1 MSLDIGNVRANPA
14 SVRLPRATTL
24 RFAAATS
31 ATRSRVRVRYFI
43 AESVPIVFVTPSG
56 GTSKDV
62 WRKSVELTSVH
73 KNIEKRLNLQK
84 EPENATD
91 QALVRIRIEI
101 QEIDNTGNPVGS
113 SFRRSCMITILG
125 SE

>member
-1 MSLDIGNVRANPA
+1 MGLDIGNVRASPT
-14 SVRLPRATTL
+14 SVHLPGATIL
-24 RFAAATS
+24 GFAAATS

-43 AESVPIVFVTPSG
+43 DESVPIAFVTPSG

-73 KNIEKRLNLQK
+73 QNIEKKLNLRK
-84 EPENATD
+84 EPENAPD

-101 QEIDNTGNPVGS
+101 QEIDNTGKPVGS
-113 SFRRSCMITILG
+113 SFRRSRMITILR
-125 SE
+125 S